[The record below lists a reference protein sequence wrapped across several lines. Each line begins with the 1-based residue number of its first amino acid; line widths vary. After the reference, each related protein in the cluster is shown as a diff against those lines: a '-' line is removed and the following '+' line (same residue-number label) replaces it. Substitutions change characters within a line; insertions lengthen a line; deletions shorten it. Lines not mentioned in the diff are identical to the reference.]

1 MTEPTGPEP
10 SAPDEPAP
18 AAAPAAGAIP
28 GVRLLSGRYQLAGI
42 LGYGGMAEVYKA
54 TDVRLGRSVAIKVLR
69 SDLAR
74 DPTFQARFR
83 REAQS
88 AAGLNHPMIVSVYDT
103 GTDDKHDPP
112 LPYIVMEY
120 VDGHT
125 VREVLQLDGRLTQN
139 RALEIVVDVCAAL
152 DYSHRAGIVHRDIKP
167 GNVMI
172 TPDGSVK
179 VMDFGIARAI
189 AQSTA
194 TVTQTAAV
202 MGTAQY
208 LSPEQ
213 ARGETVDSRS
223 DLYSAGVVLYELLT
237 GQPPFQGDSPV
248 AVAYQHVRED
258 PIPPSD
264 LEPDLSADVDAVVM
278 KSLAK
283 NPANRYQNAAEM
295 SDDLGRILA
304 GRHVLATPLLRE
316 PAPRP
321 APPPRR
327 QRPDRPRPSRR
338 RILLVALLTLLA
350 AAAVTGGLLLAQDSK
365 TGSSEVAVPPLQRVT
380 LTDAKRLIEDN
391 GLEVGKL
398 TGKASPLP
406 VYTVLSSDPSVGT
419 KVKKGTAVALTF
431 SAGPN
436 SVQIPINIIGKT
448 AQAAQAELTQLGF
461 QSTISLVVTPGKPIG
476 TVSDTSPLPGTSVLT
491 TQPVTLKVE
500 GPNTVVPQLLGFDVD
515 AATALLLQAD
525 LRVNVVLTPSGQPNQ
540 QVLSQ
545 SIPQGTQLKR
555 LTIVTLT
562 VSQNLPPT
570 PDPDPDAQA
579 DQERETDEAD
589 SDTHALDGDD
599 DAGATRGAQAVVSG
613 ADQQA

>member
-1 MTEPTGPEP
+1 MTEPTGPEE
-10 SAPDEPAP
+10 SGPDEPALAAPP
-18 AAAPAAGAIP
+18 AASAIP
-28 GVRLLSGRYQLAGI
+28 GVRLLGGRYQLAGI

-54 TDVRLGRSVAIKVLR
+54 RDVRLGRFVAIKVLR

-327 QRPDRPRPSRR
+327 QRKDRPRPSRR

-350 AAAVTGGLLLAQDSK
+350 AAAVTGGLLLAQDSG
-365 TGSSEVAVPPLQRVT
+365 TSDSQVAVPPLQRVT

-406 VYTVLSSDPSVGT
+406 VYTVLSSDPAVGT
-419 KVKKGTAVALTF
+419 KVKKGTAIALTF

-436 SVQIPINIIGKT
+436 SVQIPFDILGKT

-461 QSTISLVVTPGKPIG
+461 QSTIILVVTPGKPIG

-500 GPNTVVPQLLGFDVD
+500 GPNTVVPQLVGFDLNA
-515 AATALLLQAD
+515 AATVATQAD
-525 LRVNVVLTPSGQPNQ
+525 LKVETVLTPSQQPNQ

-545 SIPQGTQLKR
+545 SIPQGTHLKR
-555 LTIVTLT
+555 GTIVTLI

-570 PDPDPDAQA
+570 PTQTPTPKP
-579 DQERETDEAD
+579 TK
-589 SDTHALDGDD
+589 SVKPTKPTPSPTHSTVTTTPTPPA
-599 DAGATRGAQAVVSG
+599 APKP
-613 ADQQA
+613 